1 MQTDKEAFWE
11 IARGGLAAVLVLAV
25 FFTFVATLGT
35 FGGSSEER
43 FKVIDQYNSCNVV
56 RYTPEGGAKYYYFLD
71 CAGR

>member
-11 IARGGLAAVLVLAV
+11 IAKGGLAALLVLGV

-56 RYTPEGGAKYYYFLD
+56 RYTPDGSARYAYFLD
-71 CAGR
+71 CGQR